1 MSKYTKPTISVLNAN
16 AVSGS
21 TSSCS
26 GSSTDAQAVLKMLED
41 MGYDLN
47 TCFGAYD
54 GSACP
59 TPITF
64 VDYCKF
70 TSGVQIFYS

>member
-1 MSKYTKPTISVLNAN
+1 MSKYIKPTISVLNAN
-16 AVSGS
+16 AVSSS

-26 GSSTDAQAVLKMLED
+26 GSSTDAQAILKMLED

-59 TPITF
+59 TQVPF
-64 VDYCKF
+64 EDHYM
-70 TSGVQIFYS
+70 

>member
-1 MSKYTKPTISVLNAN
+1 MSKYIKPTISVLNAN
-16 AVSGS
+16 AVSNS

-26 GSSTDAQAVLKMLED
+26 GSSTDAKAVIDMLVQ
-41 MGYDLN
+41 MGYDPKN
-47 TCFGAYD
+47 CFSMYETCID
-54 GSACP
+54 Q
-59 TPITF
+59 ITF